1 VVSDAPARAVALE
14 PPTGWQFVLERPRQR
29 AVVTEV
35 GAALRSW
42 RADGRERLDAFP
54 VGSPGEGCG
63 KVLAPRADADHGL
76 VAWVNWRP
84 LRRGSDR
91 LTLGYVLHPQPGYPY
106 TVSLEVDYA
115 LAPEGLAAE
124 LRATNL
130 GAEPAPFA
138 AGFRP
143 CVRAS
148 EWECTGVSV
157 VAGEVALWADAGFAE
172 VRAEAARGGVALT
185 PVSADALL
193 APGETLCGRWGLT
206 ARGLC

>member
-1 VVSDAPARAVALE
+1 MVSPAPARAVALE

-42 RADGRERLDAFP
+42 RADGSERLDTFP
-54 VGSPGEGCG
+54 LGSPGEGCG
-63 KVLAPRADADHGL
+63 KVLAPHADAGHGL

-84 LRRGSDR
+84 LRRASDR
-91 LTLGYVLHPQPGYPY
+91 LTLGYVLHPQPGYPF

-115 LAPEGLAAE
+115 LAPEGLVVG

-143 CVRAS
+143 CVRGAP
-148 EWECTGVSV
+148 WERGVG
-157 VAGEVALWADAGFAE
+157 AGEVALWTDPGFAE
-172 VRAEAARGGVALT
+172 VQVEPAAGGVALT
-185 PVSADALL
+185 PVTGDVML

>member
-1 VVSDAPARAVALE
+1 MVSDAPARAVALE

-29 AVVTEV
+29 TVVTEV

-42 RADGRERLDAFP
+42 CVDGRERLDTFP

-63 KVLAPRADADHGL
+63 KVLAPHADTDHGL

-91 LTLGYVLHPQPGYPY
+91 LTLGYVLHPQPGYPF
-106 TVSLEVDYA
+106 TVSLEVEYA
-115 LAPEGLAAE
+115 LAPEGLVAG

-143 CVRAS
+143 CVRA
-148 EWECTGVSV
+148 ERWERRGAGV
-157 VAGEVALWADAGFAE
+157 VAGDLALWTDAGLPE
-172 VRAEAARGGVALT
+172 VRAEPASGGVVLT
-185 PVSADALL
+185 PLTADAAL